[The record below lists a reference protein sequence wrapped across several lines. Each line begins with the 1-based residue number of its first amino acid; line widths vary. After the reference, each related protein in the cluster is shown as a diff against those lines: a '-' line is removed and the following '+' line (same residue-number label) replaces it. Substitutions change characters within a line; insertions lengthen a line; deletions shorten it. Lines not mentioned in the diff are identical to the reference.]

1 MSKYIAQTKKQIVGK
16 KLNKKKINLIR
27 GNIII
32 TEYFNKT
39 GYDKG

>member
-1 MSKYIAQTKKQIVGK
+1 MSKYIAQTKKK
-16 KLNKKKINLIR
+16 NCRKEAKKKKINLIR